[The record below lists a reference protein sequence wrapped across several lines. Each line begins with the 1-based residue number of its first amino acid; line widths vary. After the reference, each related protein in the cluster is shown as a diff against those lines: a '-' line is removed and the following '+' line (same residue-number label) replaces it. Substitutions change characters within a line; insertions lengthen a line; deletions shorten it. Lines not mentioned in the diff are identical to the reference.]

1 MPYAIDETHDPNL
14 ESWVESAND
23 PETDFPIQNLPLCTI
38 YNDRT
43 ETYQRADDEHRFVL
57 GDLQGVGAVLIG
69 DQVLDLMGAD
79 RAGLFDPSYYSDLL
93 SDDDRVAMEN
103 QNPRGLATNWAW
115 VESASSLRD
124 AASQW
129 QHDPFPETQSIG
141 LLRKMVSRML
151 RRDGSELS
159 KRAQDADIL
168 LPADKAL
175 FRNIITDRF
184 VGVGNYT
191 DFYASVY
198 HATNVGSMFRP
209 DNPLLPNYKWIP
221 VGYHGRASSVVP
233 SGTPIRRPSGQLSPA
248 EEGGAP
254 SFGPCK
260 LLDYELELGVVMGRG
275 NKLGET
281 IPIGEAED
289 HILGVCLLND
299 WSARDMQK
307 WEYVPLGPFL
317 AKSFATSVSPYLVTM
332 EALAPFRTP
341 AMKRPAGDP
350 KPLPHLFDEHDQAH
364 GGIDITMEVLLAS
377 KQMRDKSMDPI
388 RLSKG
393 SFKDMYW
400 TIAQM
405 VTHHASN
412 GCNMQPGD
420 LLGSGTVSGPTRDAR
435 GCLLELTW
443 DGDPFAK
450 EPKRVP
456 GTQRTPIAL
465 PTGETRIFL
474 GDHDEVILKGYC
486 QRDGYR
492 RIGLGECRGVIE
504 PSPG

>member
-23 PETDFPIQNLPLCTI
+23 PETDFPIQNLPLCEFI
-38 YNDRT
+38 R
-43 ETYQRADDEHRFVL
+43 EHGQDNNLPNGGL
-57 GDLQGVGAVLIG
+57 GVRVGDYMLQIG
-69 DQVLDLMGAD
+69 PLAEA
-79 RAGLFDPSYYSDLL
+79 RLFDGVTSEEDADFPLEEELWSTAALL
-93 SDDDRVAMEN
+93 NASLQSR
-103 QNPRGLATNWAW
+103 TNFRYR
-115 VESASSLRD
+115 L
-124 AASQW
+124 SQ
-129 QHDPFPETQSIG
+129 
-141 LLRKMVSRML
+141 LLRSDSDELRKNKRLLHVSL
-151 RRDGSELS
+151 IPIADVAHHTLS
-159 KRAQDADIL
+159 FTPND
-168 LPADKAL
+168 
-175 FRNIITDRF
+175 
-184 VGVGNYT
+184 YT

-221 VGYHGRASSVVP
+221 VGYHGRSSSVVP

-275 NKLGET
+275 NELGET
-281 IPIGEAED
+281 IPIAEAED

-332 EALAPFRTP
+332 EALAPFRSP
-341 AMKRPAGDP
+341 AMPRPEGDP
-350 KPLPHLFDEHDQAH
+350 KPLPHLHDEHDQSH
-364 GGIDITMEVLLAS
+364 GGIDITLEVLLAS
-377 KQMRDKSMDPI
+377 KQMRDKGMTPI

-420 LLGSGTVSGPTRDAR
+420 LLGSGTVSGPTRDSR

-443 DGDPFAK
+443 DGDPFA
-450 EPKRVP
+450 EDPVLVP
-456 GTQRTPIAL
+456 GTQRTPIRL
-465 PTGETRIFL
+465 PTGEERKFL
-474 GDHDEVILKGYC
+474 ADGDEVILRGSC
-486 QRDGYR
+486 EREGFR
-492 RIGLGECRGVIE
+492 RIGLGECRGIIE
-504 PSPG
+504 PAIG